1 MSFAKEVK
9 TELTQIQNEDCC
21 ALACSYGL
29 LLFSRSFSV
38 SDISLLTE
46 HNGVASLYCDAVAL
60 LSGCVAD
67 LQETPGGFYQ
77 ISVRDQQQRMKI
89 FETLGLSVQAPR
101 KQINL
106 ANLQNECCFGAFLRG
121 AFLACG
127 TVTDPNKDYHLE
139 FSVPAAGLCE
149 HFLKLF
155 DEFELTPHTMRRNGV
170 NIVYFKNS
178 ADIEDILAHMGSAE
192 NYMEFIGTKVI
203 KDIRNQVN
211 RKCNFENANAKRA
224 VVSATAQRD
233 AILYIKETRGLDSLS
248 KELRELAQIRLENP
262 ELSTAALLPLLS
274 ESLTKSGLHHRMK
287 RIEQFAEELKNR
299 TETPTE

>member
-9 TELTQIQNEDCC
+9 SELSQIQCEECC
-21 ALACSYGL
+21 TLACSYGL
-29 LLFSRSFSV
+29 LLFGRSFSG

-46 HNGVASLYCDAVAL
+46 HSGVASIYCDAVAL

-67 LQETPGGFYQ
+67 QQETPGGYYQ
-77 ISVRDQQQRMKI
+77 VSVRDRQQRLKI
-89 FETLGLSVQAPR
+89 FETLGLSPTAPR
-101 KQINL
+101 KHINL

-127 TVTDPNKDYHLE
+127 TVTDPQKDYHLE
-139 FSVPAAGLCE
+139 FSIPSAGLSA

-155 DEFELTPHTMRRNGV
+155 DEFSLTPHTTTRNGV
-170 NIVYFKNS
+170 SVVYFKNS
-178 ADIEDILAHMGSAE
+178 SDIEDILAHMGAAE

-233 AILYIKETRGLDSLS
+233 AILYIKEKRGLDVLP
-248 KELRELAQIRLENP
+248 KELRELAQMRLDNP

-287 RIEQFAEELKNR
+287 RIEQFAQELKNR
-299 TETPTE
+299 TENENT